1 MPNPHRETAIS
12 ALVERNWQTAGD
24 AYTRAA
30 HRDLGDGER
39 GDGSGGDVLAP
50 GARDRPAA
58 GLSFLLT
65 AGLCYRL
72 AGAEDRARYRALTV
86 APLALDARDHVRDG
100 VARAVC
106 QEFVAD
112 AAVIRG
118 AEDAAADAYDR
129 AERLYRANH
138 PDDPLGVATDPLF
151 DAANGLLLHASR
163 NYRGVEWDDL
173 HGPDP
178 EGEDYLAHRPR
189 YKSRTLPEA
198 VDRVLEA
205 GQLHLPRGSTEYNN
219 DTYRCPD
226 CGEHDVN
233 YVGGETVCLYCSV
246 RVEER

>member
-12 ALVERNWQTAGD
+12 ALVDRDWQAAGD

-30 HRDLGDGER
+30 HRDLGDGQR
-39 GDGSGGDVLAP
+39 GDGTGGDVLAP
-50 GARDRPAA
+50 GPRDRPAA

-72 AGAEDRARYRALTV
+72 AGVEDRARYRALTV
-86 APLALDARDHVRDG
+86 APLALDARDHVREG
-100 VARAVC
+100 VERAVC

-112 AAVIRG
+112 AAVVRG
-118 AEDAAADAYDR
+118 ADEAATQAYDR
-129 AERLYRANH
+129 AERLYDANH
-138 PDDPLGVATDPLF
+138 PEGPLDAATGPLF
-151 DAANGLLLHASR
+151 DAANSLLLHASR

-178 EGEDYLAHRPR
+178 GGEDYLAHRPR
-189 YKSRTLPEA
+189 FKSQALPGAIE
-198 VDRVLEA
+198 RVVGA
-205 GQLHLPRGSTEYNN
+205 GQLHVPRGSTEYNN

-226 CGEHDVN
+226 CGERDVN

-246 RVEER
+246 RVEEQ